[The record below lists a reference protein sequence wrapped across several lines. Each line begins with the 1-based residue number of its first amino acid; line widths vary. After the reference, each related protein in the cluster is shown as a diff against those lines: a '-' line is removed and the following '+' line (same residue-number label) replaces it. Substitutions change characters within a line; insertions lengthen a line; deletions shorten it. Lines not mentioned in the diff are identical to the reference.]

1 MAETW
6 SKKEREKKK
15 RALKKE
21 KLERKLQRKTTNE
34 SGNNPES
41 MYAYVD
47 EDGNLTDT
55 KPEPVVIKK
64 PLKRTDRN

>member
-21 KLERKLQRKTTNE
+21 KAEKRQQRKTTNE

-64 PLKRTDRN
+64 PLKRPDHK

>member
-21 KLERKLQRKTTNE
+21 KAERRMNRKETNE

-47 EDGNLTDT
+47 EDGNLSDT
-55 KPEPVVIKK
+55 PPEPPTKK
-64 PLKRTDRN
+64 PLKKP